1 MFCYWAGNCGAKK
14 HLQYLMQLN
23 GKKFCLLFD
32 NTIMLEENTVH
43 WHGYLNKKDS
53 KKIINRFW
61 DNDSY
66 QTFFYR
72 DGDELLSVSRHR
84 RKWERLDVPRR
95 FRCDIDY
102 NHEEGFKIINA
113 CPPPHSLIDHSIH
126 RGAVLNSQIDHHLS
140 VKRKLPKSMS
150 EEYAERYRNDPK
162 LKNTFVHYE
171 AVKKSKSSKITV
183 DDVPDCHV
191 LMPYDLH
198 LGQEDNF
205 YTQDWNRY
213 RNIVPYKSNL
223 VDSARNLLD
232 LFDEYK
238 ETSWKERWDNSVF
251 DVYETDKK
259 TIWKYLDEYVFTKYE
274 DVPREL
280 KKYDIEFEYFDL
292 DKDSYKKTFE
302 IDKDPLFRLMTY
314 NTMDQLKNFPT
325 KETRDRYHRLTDIA
339 KEYVAQCG
347 REDNRITL

>member
-1 MFCYWAGNCGAKK
+1 MKI
-14 HLQYLMQLN
+14 N
-23 GKKFCLLFD
+23 GKKFCVLHHD
-32 NTIMLEENTVH
+32 IIIVKENTIH

-53 KKIINRFW
+53 KKIINRYW

-66 QTFFYR
+66 QKILYR
-72 DGDELLSVSRHR
+72 DGDELLSVSTHS
-84 RKWERLDVPRR
+84 RKWERVNVPRR
-95 FRCDIDY
+95 LRIDIDY
-102 NHEEGFKIINA
+102 DHENGLKITNK
-113 CPPPHSLIDHSIH
+113 CYPPHSLIDHSIH
-126 RGAVLNSQIDHHLS
+126 RGVTRT
-140 VKRKLPKSMS
+140 RKVHKNMS
-150 EEYAERYRNDPK
+150 EEYVERYRNDPK
-162 LKNTFVHYE
+162 LKNTLVHYE
-171 AVKKSKSSKITV
+171 AVKKSKRSKITV

-191 LMPYDLH
+191 LMPCDYYDH
-198 LGQEDNF
+198 LGEEDF
-205 YTQDWNRY
+205 YLQDWNRY

-232 LFDEYK
+232 LFDEDK

-274 DVPREL
+274 DVPKEL
-280 KKYDIEFEYFDL
+280 KKYGIEFEYFDL

>member
-1 MFCYWAGNCGAKK
+1 
-14 HLQYLMQLN
+14 MQFN
-23 GKKFCLLFD
+23 GKKFCILHHD
-32 NTIMLEENTVH
+32 TIIVEENTIH
-43 WHGYLNKKDS
+43 WHGYLNNKDS
-53 KKIINRFW
+53 KKIINRYW

-66 QTFFYR
+66 QTILYR

-84 RKWERLDVPRR
+84 KKWERVNVPRR
-95 FRCDIDY
+95 FKCDIDY
-102 NHEEGFKIINA
+102 DQEKGFKIINA
-113 CPPPHSLIDHSIH
+113 TYPPHSLIDHSIH
-126 RGAVLNSQIDHHLS
+126 RGAKLRKQIDQVS
-140 VKRKLPKSMS
+140 TKRKVPKNMS
-150 EEYAERYRNDPK
+150 KEYAERYKNNPK

-183 DDVPDCHV
+183 DDVPDCHLLV
-191 LMPYDLH
+191 PYDLH
-198 LGQEDNF
+198 IGQEEF
-205 YTQDWNRY
+205 YSQDWNRY
-213 RNIVPYKSNL
+213 RNIVPYKSDL

-232 LFDEYK
+232 LFDEFK
-238 ETSWKERWDNSVF
+238 ETSWKERWDHSVF
-251 DVYETDKK
+251 DVYETDKE

-274 DVPREL
+274 EVPREL

-292 DKDSYKKTFE
+292 DKDSYKKTFK

-314 NTMDQLKNFPT
+314 NTMDQLKNFPN